1 MFSGALISAAVA
13 CTLPGPGTIYVGQQM
28 SFQKPVKLGDTLTV
42 RLEILEK
49 LPKFRVRIATRVFN
63 QHDELVVDGE
73 AEIIAPR
80 KALTVELATLPPI
93 SIG

>member
-1 MFSGALISAAVA
+1 M
-13 CTLPGPGTIYVGQQM
+13 T
-28 SFQKPVKLGDTLTV
+28 FQKPVKIGDTLTV

-63 QHDELVVDGE
+63 QREEIVVDGE

-80 KALTVELATLPPI
+80 KQQTVNLPVLPAI